1 MVDAVTAAAATSNKP
16 GSAVARQ
23 ADEAAGVFQADF
35 ETFLKLLTTQL
46 QFQDPLQ
53 PLESTQFVAQLAQFS
68 TVEQQIQTNTALG
81 KILDAM
87 GASGAGALGAW
98 LGKEVRGATTKTY
111 EGGPVEVFMVDRQLG
126 AQKAELLVRGLDG
139 SVVRTQQIE
148 PRAQSAV
155 WDGTNDLGAPVG
167 RGTYAFETRYTLAD
181 GEVEVKPAQVFGKVI
196 EARREADDSVSLML
210 DGGVVIPASEVS
222 ALRGG

>member
-1 MVDAVTAAAATSNKP
+1 MVDAVTAAAPPSN
-16 GSAVARQ
+16 AVTRQ
-23 ADEAAGVFQADF
+23 ADEAADVFQADF

-98 LGKEVRGATTKTY
+98 LGKEVRGASTKTY
-111 EGGPVEVFMVDRQLG
+111 EGGPVEVFMTDRELA
-126 AQKAELLVRGLDG
+126 AQKAELLVRGVDG
-139 SVVRTQQIE
+139 AVVRTQAID
-148 PRAQSAV
+148 PRAQTAV
-155 WDGTNDLGAPVG
+155 WDGKTDLGAQAGP
-167 RGTYAFETRYTLAD
+167 GTYAFETRYTLTD
-181 GEVEVKPAQVFGKVI
+181 GKTEVKPAEVFGRVI
-196 EARREADDSVSLML
+196 EARRESDDSVSLML
-210 DGGVVIPASEVS
+210 EGGTVIPAAEVS